1 MTDNFM
7 PHNIKIKKILIVD
20 DHPILRQGIKRV
32 LEKEKDLV
40 ICGEASSANEAMDN
54 INRDKPDIAIID
66 ITLSGNVNGIE
77 LIRSIKERFPE
88 IYSLVLSMHSE
99 SIYAERA
106 IKSGAR
112 GYIMKEDASKNII
125 SAVRT
130 VLNDELY
137 LSGELSKKLLD
148 KFIHKTKDS
157 SLSIETLSNREFEIY
172 QLVGNGFS
180 TKEIAN
186 KLGLSIYTIESH
198 KKNIK
203 EKLRIKDSSELT
215 RNAIQWVIMHH
226 K

>member
-1 MTDNFM
+1 MNE
-7 PHNIKIKKILIVD
+7 NKEIKKVLIVD

-32 LEKEKDLV
+32 LEKESDLV
-40 ICGEASSANEAMDN
+40 ISGEAASANEAMEI
-54 INRDKPDIAIID
+54 INRDKPDVAIID
-66 ITLSGNVNGIE
+66 ITLSGNVNGID
-77 LIRSIKERFPE
+77 LIRSIKERFPD
-88 IYSLVLSMHSE
+88 IYTLVLSMHSE

-106 IKSGAR
+106 IKSGAH
-112 GYIMKEDASKNII
+112 GYIMKEDAAKNII
-125 SAVRT
+125 NAVRT

-137 LSGELSKKLLD
+137 LSSELSKKLLN
-148 KFIHKTKDS
+148 KLIHKQGGSDLT
-157 SLSIETLSNREFEIY
+157 IENLSNREFEIY
-172 QLVGNGFS
+172 QFIGNGFS

-186 KLGLSIYTIESH
+186 KLSLSIYTVESH

>member
-1 MTDNFM
+1 M
-7 PHNIKIKKILIVD
+7 PGKLKINKILIVD

-32 LEKEKDLV
+32 LEKENDLT
-40 ICGEASSANEAMDN
+40 ICGEASSASEAMDL
-54 INRDKPDIAIID
+54 INSDKPDIAIID
-66 ITLSGNVNGIE
+66 ITLSGNINGIE
-77 LIRSIKERFPE
+77 LIRSVKERFPDV
-88 IYSLVLSMHSE
+88 YSLVLSMHSE

-106 IKSGAR
+106 IKAGAR

-130 VLNDELY
+130 VLKDELY
-137 LSGELSKKLLD
+137 LSSELSKKLLD

-172 QLVGNGFS
+172 QLIGNGFS

-186 KLGLSIYTIESH
+186 KLSLSIYTIESH

-203 EKLRIKDSSELT
+203 EKLRVKDSSELT

>member
-1 MTDNFM
+1 M
-7 PHNIKIKKILIVD
+7 PDEKKIKKILIVD
-20 DHPILRQGIKRV
+20 DHPLLRQGIKRV

-40 ICGEASSANEAMDN
+40 ICGEASSANEAMDI

-66 ITLSGNVNGIE
+66 ITLTGNVNGIE
-77 LIRSIKERFPE
+77 LIRSIKDRFPE

-125 SAVRT
+125 SAVRS

-137 LSGELSKKLLD
+137 LSSELSKKLLE

-172 QLVGNGFS
+172 QLIGNGFS
-180 TKEIAN
+180 TKEIAY
-186 KLGLSIYTIESH
+186 KLSLSIYTIESH

-203 EKLRIKDSSELT
+203 EKLSIKDSSELT
-215 RNAIQWVIMHH
+215 RNAIQWVIMHN

>member
-1 MTDNFM
+1 M
-7 PHNIKIKKILIVD
+7 PDKIIIKKILLVD
-20 DHPILRQGIKRV
+20 DHPIIRQGIKRV

-40 ICGEASSANEAMDN
+40 ICGEASSANEAMDI
-54 INRDKPDIAIID
+54 INSDKPDIAIID
-66 ITLSGNVNGIE
+66 ITLSGNVNGID
-77 LIRSIKERFPE
+77 LIRSMKERFPE
-88 IYSLVLSMHSE
+88 IHSLVLSMHNE

-130 VLNDELY
+130 VLNDELF
-137 LSGELSKKLLD
+137 LSSELSKKLLD

-157 SLSIETLSNREFEIY
+157 SLSIEILSNREFEIY
-172 QLVGNGFS
+172 QLIGNGFS
-180 TKEIAN
+180 TKEIAH
-186 KLGLSIYTIESH
+186 KLTLSIYTIESH

>member
-1 MTDNFM
+1 M
-7 PHNIKIKKILIVD
+7 PDKIKIKKILLVD
-20 DHPILRQGIKRV
+20 DHPIIRQGIKRV

-40 ICGEASSANEAMDN
+40 ICGEASSANEAMDI
-54 INRDKPDIAIID
+54 INSDKPDIAIID
-66 ITLSGNVNGIE
+66 ITLSGNVNGID
-77 LIRSIKERFPE
+77 LIRSMKERFPE
-88 IYSLVLSMHSE
+88 IHSLVLSMHNE

-137 LSGELSKKLLD
+137 LSSELSKKLLD

-157 SLSIETLSNREFEIY
+157 SLSIEILSNREFEIY
-172 QLVGNGFS
+172 QLIGNGFS
-180 TKEIAN
+180 TREIAH
-186 KLGLSIYTIESH
+186 KLTLSIYTIESH

-203 EKLRIKDSSELT
+203 EKLRIKDTSELT

>member
-1 MTDNFM
+1 M
-7 PHNIKIKKILIVD
+7 PDKIKIKKILIVD

-32 LEKEKDLV
+32 LEKENDLV
-40 ICGEASSANEAMDN
+40 ICGEASGAGEAMDL
-54 INRDKPDIAIID
+54 INSEKPDIAIID

-106 IKSGAR
+106 IKAGAR

-137 LSGELSKKLLD
+137 LSSELSKKLLD

-157 SLSIETLSNREFEIY
+157 SISIETLSNREFEIF
-172 QLVGNGFS
+172 QLIGNGFS

-186 KLGLSIYTIESH
+186 KLSLSIYTIESH

-203 EKLRIKDSSELT
+203 EKLRVKDSSELT

>member
-1 MTDNFM
+1 M
-7 PHNIKIKKILIVD
+7 
-20 DHPILRQGIKRV
+20 
-32 LEKEKDLV
+32 
-40 ICGEASSANEAMDN
+40 ICGEASSANEAMDI
-54 INRDKPDIAIID
+54 INSDKPDIAIID
-66 ITLSGNVNGIE
+66 ITLSGNVNGID
-77 LIRSIKERFPE
+77 LIRSMKERFPE
-88 IYSLVLSMHSE
+88 IHSLVLSMHSE

-137 LSGELSKKLLD
+137 LSSELSKKLLD

-157 SLSIETLSNREFEIY
+157 SLSIEILSNREFEIY
-172 QLVGNGFS
+172 QLIGNGFS
-180 TKEIAN
+180 TKEIAH
-186 KLGLSIYTIESH
+186 KLSLSIYTIESH

>member
-1 MTDNFM
+1 M
-7 PHNIKIKKILIVD
+7 PDKIKIKKILIVD

-32 LEKEKDLV
+32 LEKENDLV
-40 ICGEASSANEAMDN
+40 ICGEASSANEAMDI
-54 INRDKPDIAIID
+54 INSDKPDIAIID
-66 ITLSGNVNGIE
+66 ITLSGNVNGID
-77 LIRSIKERFPE
+77 LIRSMKERFPE

-106 IKSGAR
+106 IKAGAR

-137 LSGELSKKLLD
+137 LSGELSKILLD

-172 QLVGNGFS
+172 QLIGNGFS

-186 KLGLSIYTIESH
+186 KLSLSIYTIESH

-203 EKLRIKDSSELT
+203 EKLRVKDSSELT